1 LHFQTEEE
9 DMAILERGGEAAT
22 RFTREPEPFGIDVR
36 PARQRVIVA
45 ARGELD
51 IATVDQLRAAI
62 DELVGR
68 GFDAIVLDLG
78 ETSFMDSS
86 GVHLLLK
93 QTARP
98 DARVTLSDL
107 SEPVRRVI
115 DLAGLGHV
123 LPLDGNS

>member
-1 LHFQTEEE
+1 
-9 DMAILERGGEAAT
+9 
-22 RFTREPEPFGIDVR
+22 
-36 PARQRVIVA
+36 VIVA

-93 QTARP
+93 QTARA

-123 LPLDGNS
+123 LPLEGNS